1 MSKRHWFLV
10 LGMIGC
16 GLAAP
21 PPGLATS
28 HDSALGA
35 SGEVYQVRSGNYG
48 DLFPGGQAAAA
59 GTPVLA
65 VDVTRSG
72 APLQRVLIPDTVD
85 FAAETSA
92 SLLYENDSQT
102 VFVLWE
108 SYEGIHPVLKLAGFD
123 GATWSTP
130 ITVVGNPFAPKTSPQ
145 FAITREVFQD
155 VVDGGTGTPGASPM
169 AAKHRTSLHLLWQE
183 EGAAAGSI
191 DTFYTPVIFVDGV
204 FTGNNPVYNLSDFL
218 PAATV
223 TDIQPAL
230 LRAPTIQSG
239 RDQRTV
245 VVAFA
250 SQSKG
255 QLATIEIDVLP
266 EELSRLSEEAR
277 SHIIE
282 IGAPLYPGH
291 LPDLAAKAR
300 SHIIEIG
307 VAFHPELASTLA
319 DQVSTTI
326 LGGGASGLPDLAEKA
341 RSHIIEIGA
350 KLSSRGLRN
359 FNEDSLSQIVQV
371 DDPGNRGFAAGSSL
385 ALAAPSVQS
394 AAAYLIQVR
403 VASHR
408 PVPRVGPGNVV
419 VFVSEAGEDALI
431 SWAQADKVLYRLST
445 DATWTDPR
453 ELDFSPTVDVD
464 KAYDILAQ
472 RIRNR

>member
-1 MSKRHWFLV
+1 MSKRYGFLV
-10 LGMIGC
+10 LGMIGI

-21 PPGLATS
+21 APSLATS

-35 SGEVYQVRSGNYG
+35 GGEVYQVRSGNYG
-48 DLFPGGQAAAA
+48 DLFPGGQAASPT
-59 GTPVLA
+59 TPVLA

-85 FAAETSA
+85 FAAESSA

-108 SYEGIHPVLKLAGFD
+108 STQGIHPILKLAGFD
-123 GATWSTP
+123 GTAWSTP

-145 FAITREVFQD
+145 FAITREIFQD
-155 VVDGGTGTPGASPM
+155 VTDDGTGTVVT
-169 AAKHRTSLHLLWQE
+169 KHRTSLHLLWQE
-183 EGAAAGSI
+183 EGAAAGSL

-204 FTGNNPVYNLSDFL
+204 CTGNNPVYNLSDFL
-218 PAATV
+218 PAAAA
-223 TDIQPAL
+223 TDIQPTL

-245 VVAFA
+245 VVGFA

-255 QLATIEIDVLP
+255 QMATVEIDVLP

-282 IGAPLYPGH
+282 IGASLYSSN

-326 LGGGASGLPDLAEKA
+326 LAGGANDLPDLAEKA

-350 KLSSRGLRN
+350 KLSARGLRN
-359 FNEDSLSQIVQV
+359 LNEDALSQIVQV
-371 DDPGNRGFAAGSSL
+371 DDPGAAGTAGGA
-385 ALAAPSVQS
+385 ALAASPSAPTS
-394 AAAYLIQVR
+394 SAAYLIQVR

-408 PVPRVGPGNVV
+408 PIPRVGPGNVV

-431 SWAQADKVLYRLST
+431 SWAQADRVLYRLST
-445 DATWTDPR
+445 DSTWTEPR
-453 ELDFSPTVDVD
+453 TLLFSPTVDIA
-464 KAYDILAQ
+464 KAYDILGQ

>member
-1 MSKRHWFLV
+1 MSKRYRFLV

-16 GLAAP
+16 GLASAA
-21 PPGLATS
+21 PGLATS

-48 DLFPGGQAAAA
+48 DLFPGGHAAAPA
-59 GTPVLA
+59 TPVLA

-72 APLQRVLIPDTVD
+72 SPLQRVLIPDTVD
-85 FAAETSA
+85 FASESSA

-108 SYEGIHPVLKLAGFD
+108 SYEGIHPILKLAGFD
-123 GATWSTP
+123 GTNWSPP

-155 VVDGGTGTPGASPM
+155 VTVDGTGAPGTPVT
-169 AAKHRTSLHLLWQE
+169 KHRTSLHLLWQE

-204 FTGNNPVYNLSDFL
+204 FTGNNPVYDLSAFL
-218 PAATV
+218 PAGTAA
-223 TDIQPAL
+223 DIQPAL

-250 SQSKG
+250 SQSTG
-255 QLATIEIDVLP
+255 QMATVEIDVLP

-282 IGAPLYPGH
+282 IGAPLYPGK

-326 LGGGASGLPDLAEKA
+326 LGGSASGLPDLAEKA

-350 KLSSRGLRN
+350 KLSARGLRN
-359 FNEDSLSQIVQV
+359 LSEDSLSQIVQV
-371 DDPGNRGFAAGSSL
+371 DDPGNRGIAGGASL
-385 ALAAPSVQS
+385 SLAAPSVQTA

-408 PVPRVGPGNVV
+408 PIPRVGPGNVV
-419 VFVSEAGEDALI
+419 VFVSEAGEDALV
-431 SWAQADKVLYRLST
+431 SWAQADKMLYRLST
-445 DATWTDPR
+445 DGTWSDPR
-453 ELDFSPTVDVD
+453 ELDFSPTVDIN